1 LSAIDSCEYIWEAG
15 VGFAHSPPRSPVLD
29 SNRTELLKLLMTCFS
44 ETMYQPPTDIAQN
57 PNKWIA
63 HLTSSENRHA
73 LPMFTSLLN
82 TVCAYDPVGLGVPY
96 NHLIFN
102 DSLEPLVEAALQIL
116 IVTLD
121 HDTSSSTP
129 SEGED
134 SVVPDN
140 LFINYLSRIHRDEDF
155 EFILTGVTR
164 LLNNPLVQTYLP
176 NSTKKV
182 HFHQELLVFFWK
194 MCDYNKK
201 FLYFVLKSSDV
212 LEVLVPILYHLN
224 DSRADQCKF
233 YHAKYSMSKFCSI
246 SCSESWSNAHWSVH
260 LALVERRKKFWSALE
275 QTLHRHHSDGHSC
288 FYWNSRRLVDYS
300 FSQNNHNRSST
311 ASASVRLPIN
321 DSSQRISL
329 LEDLV
334 NGRQYET
341 SALTG
346 SIQHALVSLL
356 IINQP
361 PPRFLPLGNIQQH
374 NTVPV

>member
-1 LSAIDSCEYIWEAG
+1 
-15 VGFAHSPPRSPVLD
+15 
-29 SNRTELLKLLMTCFS
+29 
-44 ETMYQPPTDIAQN
+44 
-57 PNKWIA
+57 
-63 HLTSSENRHA
+63 
-73 LPMFTSLLN
+73 MFTSLLN

-224 DSRADQCKF
+224 DSRADQSRVGLMHIGVF
-233 YHAKYSMSKFCSI
+233 ILLLLSG
-246 SCSESWSNAHWSVH
+246 
-260 LALVERRKKFWSALE
+260 ERNF
-275 QTLHRHHSDGHSC
+275 G
-288 FYWNSRRLVDYS
+288 
-300 FSQNNHNRSST
+300 
-311 ASASVRLPIN
+311 VRLNKPYTATIPM
-321 DSSQRISL
+321 DIPVFTGTHADLLIIVFHKIITTGHQRLQPLFDCL
-329 LEDLV
+329 LTILV
-334 NGRQYET
+334 NGE
-341 SALTG
+341 
-346 SIQHALVSLL
+346 
-356 IINQP
+356 
-361 PPRFLPLGNIQQH
+361 
-374 NTVPV
+374 

>member
-1 LSAIDSCEYIWEAG
+1 
-15 VGFAHSPPRSPVLD
+15 
-29 SNRTELLKLLMTCFS
+29 
-44 ETMYQPPTDIAQN
+44 
-57 PNKWIA
+57 
-63 HLTSSENRHA
+63 
-73 LPMFTSLLN
+73 
-82 TVCAYDPVGLGVPY
+82 
-96 NHLIFN
+96 
-102 DSLEPLVEAALQIL
+102 
-116 IVTLD
+116 
-121 HDTSSSTP
+121 
-129 SEGED
+129 
-134 SVVPDN
+134 
-140 LFINYLSRIHRDEDF
+140 
-155 EFILTGVTR
+155 VTR

-260 LALVERRKKFWSALE
+260 LALVERRKKLWSALE

-321 DSSQRISL
+321 DSSQR
-329 LEDLV
+329 
-334 NGRQYET
+334 
-341 SALTG
+341 
-346 SIQHALVSLL
+346 
-356 IINQP
+356 
-361 PPRFLPLGNIQQH
+361 
-374 NTVPV
+374 